1 MDIKKE
7 ISKLRRWE
15 DAYYNGAPLVPDP
28 TYDAERDRVLAFLKQ
43 NHPKHPYLDEVG
55 APVPDGSIWPKFKH
69 PEVMGSLF
77 KVNNEPDFFKWGS
90 KRGDTYFLS
99 EKADGC
105 TIVAYYEQGKLVT
118 LATRGDG
125 TTGEDITPNARYFHN
140 VALTLPISFTGTL
153 RGEGLLFLDRFK
165 EHFAPLGMANPR
177 NAASGKV
184 RDTKNPHLKRH
195 ITVRWFDLIGVDTLD
210 TWEDKF
216 AFIEDTLGLE
226 TIPYYP
232 SLTLKQVWEEYDR
245 YVANKRGALNY
256 WIDGLVARV
265 SNLQQH
271 DAFGVTDKRPK
282 GSIAIKFPTTGVITT
297 LVGYELNRGRSGRI
311 APVGHIK
318 PVQIDGTTVSR
329 VSLHGADWIA
339 QMGIA
344 IGDTVEVAKA
354 GDIIPQIVR
363 KVKEGKNRTL
373 ITFPTN
379 CPVCQVKLVRNG
391 AYIECQNKNCAGE
404 KYGALAKWLEKT
416 GIKGIGD
423 SILQDLLAEIEDV
436 ADMYEADIN
445 VFIRAARGS
454 TKTGKKIYQTVQNT
468 RTLPLAVFLSA
479 LHIETLGST
488 NGQRIADHFKTL
500 ANVLGASTADLQ
512 AIDGIDKNASKIIQ
526 GLHRKAKLIERL
538 DDLLD
543 IQDVVEGA
551 FTGLS
556 FCITGKMQSGKK
568 RSELETWI
576 KDRGGIIQGV
586 SKDLDYLV
594 TDTPDSGSSKNK
606 KADKYGV
613 KKVTEVQLYALEG
626 SAKPKAAPTK
636 AAKPVP
642 RKVVKKSQA
651 STKLPVK
658 KGFGGISLFEDVF
671 GGDAGFIEVVEQKP
685 GKYVIIKSD
694 LVEEGDPAK
703 VKTRLGFSS
712 WESEVE
718 DLDDGISE
726 QSQKLH
732 VSSHLRWDDV
742 ELRENSIRAASL
754 DKLKEALSKV
764 TLSSWSE
771 GDL

>member
-1 MDIKKE
+1 MDIQKE

-15 DAYYNGAPLVPDP
+15 DAYYNGSPLVPDP
-28 TYDAERDRVLAFLKQ
+28 TYDAERDRVVAYLEK

-55 APVPDGSIWPKFKH
+55 APVPDGSIWPKFTH

-77 KVNNEPDFFKWGS
+77 KVNAEADFLQWGS
-90 KRGDTYFLS
+90 SRGDNYFLS
-99 EKADGC
+99 EKADGL

-118 LATRGDG
+118 LATRGNG
-125 TTGEDITPNARYFHN
+125 TIGEDITPNARYFHN
-140 VALTLPISFTGTL
+140 VLLRLPVSFTGTL

-165 EHFAPLGMANPR
+165 KHFEPLGMANPR

-195 ITVRWFDLIGVDTLD
+195 ITVRWFDLITTDDFGFK

-216 AFIEDTLGLE
+216 RFIEDLGLE
-226 TIPYYP
+226 TIAYYP
-232 SLTLKQVWEEYDR
+232 NLTLKQVWDEYNR
-245 YVANKRGALNY
+245 YVANKRAALNY

-265 SNLQQH
+265 SDLQKH
-271 DAFGVTDKRPK
+271 DSFGITDKRPK
-282 GSIAIKFPTTGVITT
+282 GSIAIKFPSNGVITT
-297 LVGYELNRGRSGRI
+297 LIGYELNRGRSGRI
-311 APVGHIK
+311 APVGHIQ

-354 GDIIPQIVR
+354 GDIIPQITR
-363 KVKEGKNRTL
+363 KVKEAKDRRL
-373 ITFPTN
+373 ITFPKN
-379 CPVCQVKLVRNG
+379 CPICDVKLVRNG
-391 AYIECQNKNCAGE
+391 AYIECQNKNCEGE
-404 KYGALAKWLEKT
+404 KYGALGKWLEKT

-423 SILQDLLAEIEDV
+423 SILQDLLDEINDV
-436 ADMYEADIN
+436 ADLYDSDVD
-445 VFIRAARGS
+445 VFIRASRGS
-454 TKTGKKIYQTVQNT
+454 TKTGKKIYQAVQAT
-468 RTLPLAVFLSA
+468 RTLPLAIFLSG

-500 ANVLGASTADLQ
+500 SAVMQATEADLQ
-512 AIDGIDKNASKIIQ
+512 RIDGIDKNASKIVQ
-526 GLHRKAKLIERL
+526 GLQRKKKLIARL
-538 DDLLD
+538 DTLLD

-568 RSELETWI
+568 RSEIETWI

-613 KKVTEVQLYALEG
+613 KKVTEKQLYALEG
-626 SAKPKAAPTK
+626 NAKPKVKQHKPTVARRIVNK
-636 AAKPVP
+636 IKPT
-642 RKVVKKSQA
+642 R
-651 STKLPVK
+651 LPVK
-658 KGFGGISLFEDVF
+658 KGRGGQSLFDDIF
-671 GGDAGFIEVVEQKP
+671 GNDNGYIEVVEQKP
-685 GKYVIIKSD
+685 GKYSIVSNN
-694 LVEEGDPAK
+694 LVESGAPTTA
-703 VKTRLGFSS
+703 KTRLGFSS
-712 WESEVE
+712 WDNDVE
-718 DLDDGISE
+718 DLDDGTSE
-726 QSQKLH
+726 QSQKLS
-732 VSSHLRWDDV
+732 VSSHLRWNDV
-742 ELRENSIRAASL
+742 ELREQSIRASSL
-754 DKLKEALSKV
+754 DDVKQALTKI